1 MELVYLLAGA
11 VVGAIAG
18 FFVSKKLSA
27 SEQDYQRLE
36 KEVSES
42 KTSLEQ
48 YQQEV
53 ALHLD
58 NSAQLLE
65 QMNETCKVAMQQMEK
80 STKLLNTAT
89 AKPNA
94 MPFFSADTEANLRA
108 NTKKVKPSRKRNEGL
123 ATEPPLDYSSDP
135 SGLFNDT
142 KQVVTNSPS

>member
-1 MELVYLLAGA
+1 MELVYLL
-11 VVGAIAG
+11 VGAIIGTITG

-36 KEVSES
+36 EEASQS
-42 KTSLEQ
+42 KRSLEQ

-65 QMNETCKVAMQQMEK
+65 QMNETCKIAMQQMEK

-89 AKPNA
+89 VKPNA
-94 MPFFSADTEANLRA
+94 MPFFSADTEEDLRT
-108 NTKKVKPSRKRNEGL
+108 NTKQVKPSRKHNEEL
-123 ATEPPLDYSSDP
+123 ATEPPLDYSSAP
-135 SGLFNDT
+135 SGLFNDV